1 MERFEPPLRGRS
13 NRVCDV
19 GSKGEG
25 LITGSLV
32 RHPKWTR
39 SKCEKE
45 VTSPVL
51 NILILLTKVGEE
63 IRSIRRIF

>member
-25 LITGSLV
+25 LITGSM
-32 RHPKWTR
+32 
-39 SKCEKE
+39 
-45 VTSPVL
+45 
-51 NILILLTKVGEE
+51 GEAPQVD
-63 IRSIRRIF
+63 